1 MPEISE
7 TLIFEVFT
15 LSLQTF
21 LEKESQEIIEGVN
34 ERNNCGRWAMYLQQV
49 AHEKGLQEYI
59 ADPEYNRKQ
68 NGQIKTVLD
77 GESRII
83 TVNCDLILH
92 TRGANIAAD
101 NLIAI
106 EVKKYDQPDEE
117 KQRDRERLRALTK
130 ESFDGI
136 WVNDGSNPPEHVC
149 GYRLGVFVEL
159 DRRHRICCVEY
170 YRNGEYESESEYS
183 F

>member
-7 TLIFEVFT
+7 AIILEVFT
-15 LSLQTF
+15 LSLQAF
-21 LEKESQEIIEGVN
+21 LEKEVQEIIEGVN
-34 ERNNCGRWAMYLQQV
+34 ERNNCGRWAIYLEQI
-49 AHEKGLQEYI
+49 AHEKGLQEYF

-68 NGQIKTVLD
+68 NGQMKTILD
-77 GESRII
+77 GEDRVVTI
-83 TVNCDLILH
+83 NCDLILH
-92 TRGANIAAD
+92 TRGANVAAD

-106 EVKKYDQPDEE
+106 EVKKYDRPDKE

-130 ESFDGI
+130 PSYDGI
-136 WVNDGSNPPEHVC
+136 WVNDGNNPPEHVC

-159 DRRHRICCVEY
+159 DRRNRTCCVEY
-170 YRNGEYESESEYS
+170 YRNGEYEIQSELP